1 MNFTD
6 ITAKWRALSTAKK
19 WLTVGGVVVV
29 LGVLS
34 EGQNQADPDQGN
46 AAQLVGGGYA
56 QSNGGGG
63 GYPQGQPDGG
73 YARGAPIDAN
83 GGYTG
88 GGYADGGYAAGGG
101 YAAPAG
107 GGGGGHSGTTDWEA
121 NQRAQSQAAAGFGQ
135 MINDT
140 DTIRNNDTG
149 EVYGGVTGDVA
160 GAAVDSG
167 AYTSVPTSELP
178 VAGE

>member
-1 MNFTD
+1 MHFTD
-6 ITAKWRALSTAKK
+6 ITAKWRALSTVKK

-29 LGVLS
+29 LGAGL
-34 EGQNQADPDQGN
+34 NQADPDQGN
-46 AAQLVGGGYA
+46 AAQLVDGGNA
-56 QSNGGGG
+56 QPNGGNS
-63 GYPQGQPDGG
+63 YPQGQPDGG
-73 YARGAPIDAN
+73 YAPGAPVDAN
-83 GGYTG
+83 GGYPG

-107 GGGGGHSGTTDWEA
+107 GSGGDSNMADWEA

-140 DTIRNNDTG
+140 DTIRSNDTG

-178 VAGE
+178 VAGD

>member
-6 ITAKWRALSTAKK
+6 IPAKWQALSTAKK

-29 LGVLS
+29 LGAVSAGLS
-34 EGQNQADPDQGN
+34 QADPDQGN
-46 AAQLVGGGYA
+46 AAQLVDGGYA
-56 QSNGGGG
+56 QPNGGNS
-63 GYPQGQPDGG
+63 YPQGQPDGG
-73 YARGAPIDAN
+73 YAQGAPVDDN
-83 GGYTG
+83 GGYPG
-88 GGYADGGYAAGGG
+88 GGYADGRYAAGGG
-101 YAAPAG
+101 YAAPAVG
-107 GGGGGHSGTTDWEA
+107 GDGGTADWEA
-121 NQRAQSQAAAGFGQ
+121 NQRTQSQTAAGFGQ

-140 DTIRNNDTG
+140 DTIRSNDTG

-178 VAGE
+178 VAGD